1 MGFGFCRKLWL
12 MGLWE
17 HMQQIIWNTS
27 SEVTFILNMNF
38 RLELAASLSI
48 TEVDL
53 ELKSQFY
60 PWKGGM
66 CTIWG
71 WFLAE
76 EERDDLGE

>member
-1 MGFGFCRKLWL
+1 MG
-12 MGLWE
+12 M
-17 HMQQIIWNTS
+17 IWNTS

-66 CTIWG
+66 CTNWG